1 MSMQARTRM
10 TIAMTLLLA
19 MAIAIGTL
27 TPPDQAP
34 QAPSGVDKLL
44 HFGAFAALIF
54 PAALLRPDFLRWLL
68 PVGMIYGGM
77 IDIIQPSVGRH
88 AEWGDFFANT
98 LGAFAGAGVGY
109 WLHSRLLNARDRR
122 ARRTPPPEH

>member
-34 QAPSGVDKLL
+34 RTPSGVDKLL
-44 HFGAFAALIF
+44 HFAAFAALIF
-54 PAALLRPDFLRWLL
+54 PAAVLRPDFLRWLL

-77 IDIIQPSVGRH
+77 IEIIQPIVGRQ
-88 AEWGDFFANT
+88 AEWGDFIANT

-109 WLHSRLLNARDRR
+109 WLHLRVLSARE
-122 ARRTPPPEH
+122 RRTPPQER